1 MTNKEKN
8 NSIRVVNL
16 SGYEIPEVKEVYS
29 KKWIAYGENNDYFD
43 TLIER
48 YLAHLLIVD
57 VSMVLLI
64 WCMVED

>member
-1 MTNKEKN
+1 MKVNKEKN

-43 TLIER
+43 ILIER
-48 YLAHLLIVD
+48 YLG
-57 VSMVLLI
+57 
-64 WCMVED
+64 